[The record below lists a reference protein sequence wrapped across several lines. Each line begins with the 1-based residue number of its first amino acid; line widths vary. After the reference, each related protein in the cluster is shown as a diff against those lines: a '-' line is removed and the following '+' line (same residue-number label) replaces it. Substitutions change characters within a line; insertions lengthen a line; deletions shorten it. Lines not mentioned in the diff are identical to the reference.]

1 MRRSPN
7 RQTADSREA
16 RVFLTRGS
24 SKPAGRS
31 GGLHLV
37 VHSKYCILSPKSQ
50 VQVVIRMGHI
60 QVRGPLP
67 VGAQHAI
74 LMHTG
79 HYRLADGSLL
89 RVDVE
94 LGRFVGRL
102 YNPELNVKRRI
113 HGSEAKVHAWVDEI
127 AAGYPVVAPHQRS
140 ADDHR

>member
-1 MRRSPN
+1 
-7 RQTADSREA
+7 
-16 RVFLTRGS
+16 
-24 SKPAGRS
+24 
-31 GGLHLV
+31 
-37 VHSKYCILSPKSQ
+37 
-50 VQVVIRMGHI
+50 MGHI

-67 VGAQHAI
+67 VGAPHAI

-79 HYRLADGSLL
+79 HHRLADGSLL

-102 YNPELNVKRRI
+102 YTPESNVKSRI